1 MLSLVI
7 SGRRRSVRQECTFF
21 VPYWPITPFLNCCRW
36 WLAGFLKLHQG
47 LFRLDIK
54 NNFFSEGV
62 MRYWIRVLREAVES
76 PPLDMLKTSVVV
88 MLRDMGY
95 WALWGWFA
103 GWMR

>member
-1 MLSLVI
+1 M
-7 SGRRRSVRQECTFF
+7 
-21 VPYWPITPFLNCCRW
+21 
-36 WLAGFLKLHQG
+36 
-47 LFRLDIK
+47 
-54 NNFFSEGV
+54 
-62 MRYWIRVLREAVES
+62 LREAVES